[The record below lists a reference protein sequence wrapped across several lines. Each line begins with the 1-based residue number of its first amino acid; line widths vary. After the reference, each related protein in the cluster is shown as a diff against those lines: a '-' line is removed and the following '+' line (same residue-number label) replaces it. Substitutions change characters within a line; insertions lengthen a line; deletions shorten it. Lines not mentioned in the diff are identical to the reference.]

1 MGLSDG
7 GRDFLAQAL
16 INDSSPTFFTNAV
29 AYLGVGNGATAFNKT
44 HTDLQGASKSRRA
57 MDSTYPQRTTNQI
70 TAKSTWPD
78 TFGEFVWEE
87 WGFFNASTA
96 GLMFNRVVSAMGT
109 KVGGSTW
116 VLTVTITL
124 TN

>member
-1 MGLSDG
+1 M
-7 GRDFLAQAL
+7 A
-16 INDSSPTFFTNAV
+16 
-29 AYLGVGNGATAFNKT
+29 
-44 HTDLQGASKSRRA
+44 
-57 MDSTYPQRTTNQI
+57 
-70 TAKSTWPD
+70 TWPD